1 MRAVGTPVREPQ
13 GDIDASAVTVCICT
27 FRRTSIVSTLQSVV
41 AQGLPQ
47 GVSCGIIVVDNN
59 IDRTAEPLILNFR
72 AATNVEVEY
81 VHAPAQNISIARN
94 AGMTACKTRWLA
106 FLDDDEIASVRWLDR
121 LLAHRAN
128 ASAVFGPSE
137 AIYAAKTRK
146 WISIGDFHS
155 NRIIVRRGIVESGY
169 TSNVLIDMNFVH
181 RHRLRFNEQLG
192 RTGGE
197 DTIFF
202 AAMRQLGG
210 RFAYAPEAI
219 AHEIVSS
226 EKTSLNWVVKRRYR
240 AGQITSMMQQMYHAR
255 EYQLSL
261 LQTPIKILYCVGT
274 AALLVLLPRRAMWW
288 LMRAV
293 FHFGILSYR
302 IGGKVYEEYSVSKL
316 DQFSATIRRR

>member
-1 MRAVGTPVREPQ
+1 MTAIWQYDQP
-13 GDIDASAVTVCICT
+13 AVTVCICT
-27 FRRTSIVSTLQSVV
+27 FRRSTVVSTLRSVV
-41 AQGLPQ
+41 AQTFIHPLTFR
-47 GVSCGIIVVDNN
+47 IIVVDN
-59 IDRTAEPLILNFR
+59 DSEPTAAPLVALFR
-72 AATNVEVEY
+72 STNNSEVEY
-81 VHAPAQNISIARN
+81 LHAPARNISIARN
-94 AGMTACKTRWLA
+94 AGLDACKTPWLA

-137 AIYAAKTRK
+137 AIYAPKTRK

-155 NRIIVRRGIVESGY
+155 NRIIVRRSIVETGY
-169 TSNVLIDMNFVH
+169 TSNVLIDMNFVR

-219 AHEIVSS
+219 AHEIVPS

-302 IGGKVYEEYSVSKL
+302 IGGKVREEYSVSKL
-316 DQFSATIRRR
+316 GQFNATISRR